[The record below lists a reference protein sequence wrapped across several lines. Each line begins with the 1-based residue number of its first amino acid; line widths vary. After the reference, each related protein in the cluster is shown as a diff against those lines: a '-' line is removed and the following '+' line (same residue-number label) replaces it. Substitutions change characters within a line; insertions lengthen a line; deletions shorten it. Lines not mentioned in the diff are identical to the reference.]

1 MAVKY
6 HRIGCGGQCP
16 VNGLDDSSI
25 GFIPNKNKLIAVN
38 SSVKVAKGL
47 KKKYD
52 TGIVYLSPYWSFD
65 GYSNLCPSASP
76 GCRATCLVT
85 SGQLKNPAP
94 KQSQLDK
101 TNYWLTNP
109 NEFLSQAHR
118 EIESL
123 VRSHAKPGKNNF
135 CIRLNGTSDIPF
147 ERKSY
152 TYKGITYKSIMDAF
166 PKVQFYDYTKIYDRL
181 GKTPKNYHLT
191 FSASEI
197 NTKQW
202 KEALQ
207 RGFQVAM
214 VFGSQPGKVS
224 KSTGLY
230 IKKPDPLPKT
240 YEGFEV
246 IDGDDTDLTFTRPN
260 GVIIG
265 LRMKGKAENDT
276 TGFVKRDYKQAN
288 TKYPKLNPKTNIPN
302 IISPRSSKPNKPY
315 ISVSGTKPLDNKKEF
330 LVTNKSGR
338 SAKPYLL
345 TKSHIEKYF
354 DLEEQDYDS
363 ELTLQEF
370 LNDSYVGDVWNT
382 NNLKIECIKIK
393 DKIVNGNKEIGMA
406 RFKKGS
412 KEAKAYMAKLR
423 SMKDSVGAT
432 LYIEKG
438 ETKRTKPKRIV
449 QVKRTKTGL
458 FKGFSTVSGWK
469 KGTTPFFEQGERTKK
484 GGVLVTRRKKT
495 SGSAKAGS
503 FRKFSTISGLPNV
516 GAVKNAIDDVK
527 KHSDLINYYK
537 EHIAKT
543 KAFIKANGRQLDART
558 KAGLLSDN
566 KEHLK
571 TIAHHKKMLSQA
583 KKMIK

>member
-6 HRIGCGGQCP
+6 QRIGCGGQCP

-101 TNYWLTNP
+101 TNFWLTNP

-123 VRSHAKPGKNNF
+123 IRSHAKPGKNNF

-166 PKVQFYDYTKIYDRL
+166 PTVQFYDYTKIYDRL

-240 YEGFEV
+240 YEGFQV

-288 TKYPKLNPKTNIPN
+288 TKYPKVNPKTNIPN
-302 IISPRSSKPNKPY
+302 IISPRSNKPKKPK
-315 ISVSGTKPLDNKKEF
+315 VSIGLVDEELESFENWLEDGNVFFNGTYYSTQDAQYKNKLTDEQLIQYFFNEF
-330 LVTNKSGR
+330 MQRRL
-338 SAKPYLL
+338 
-345 TKSHIEKYF
+345 I
-354 DLEEQDYDS
+354 
-363 ELTLQEF
+363 
-370 LNDSYVGDVWNT
+370 
-382 NNLKIECIKIK
+382 
-393 DKIVNGNKEIGMA
+393 
-406 RFKKGS
+406 KGS

-423 SMKDSVGAT
+423 KMKDSVGAT

-438 ETKRTKPKRIV
+438 ETKRTKPKRVV

-458 FKGFSTVSGWK
+458 FKNFSTVSGWK

-484 GGVLVTRRKKT
+484 GGILVTRRKKA
-495 SGSAKAGS
+495 SGTAKAGS
-503 FRKFSTISGLPNV
+503 FRKFNTLSGLPNV

-543 KAFIKANGRQLDART
+543 KAFIKANSRQLDAKT
-558 KAGLLSDN
+558 KAGMLSDN